1 MPIETGF
8 SLKGPELSAVPAEKQ
23 KGSSCD
29 DAGRQAVLSAASA
42 TRVLLCADE
51 SKDV

>member
-29 DAGRQAVLSAASA
+29 DAGAAGCFVCGFSYTSAFV
-42 TRVLLCADE
+42 RR
-51 SKDV
+51 